1 MGEIL
6 NYPRDILRY
15 KYFARESNQHQAK
28 LEIQTYQWLIEKYTS
43 PGDWILDPMSGV
55 GTVHFAATMGRNT
68 IGVEI
73 SEQFVDIQYLN
84 LEKLDETLGVT
95 GDTIVAWGD
104 CRRVLPIPNP
114 AFSINNYANIVIFSP
129 PYGDLWKVTKQT
141 QFHIDKHINIGY
153 DEQDANVG
161 QITNYPLYLNA
172 MREIYKLCNR
182 CLPIGSRMILIVK
195 DYVKQGRRVY
205 CSKDNLV
212 VAMDAGFR
220 MEDWHM
226 RYTDPKVFQIKARK
240 DRAEKGNINR
250 ELDIDYE
257 DVMVLTKVTD
267 V

>member
-6 NYPRDILRY
+6 NFPRDILRY

-28 LEIQTYQWLIEKYTS
+28 LEIQTYQWLVEKYTN

-68 IGVEI
+68 MAVEI
-73 SEQFVDIQYLN
+73 SEDFVDIQYLN
-84 LEKLDETLGVT
+84 LQKLDETLGINA
-95 GDTIVAWGD
+95 DSIVAHGD
-104 CRRVLPIPNP
+104 CRRVLPAPNP
-114 AFSINNYANIVIFSP
+114 AWGLYAQPNSIIFSP

-141 QFHIDKHINIGY
+141 DFHKEKHINIGY

-161 QITNYPLYLNA
+161 QISNYPLYLNA
-172 MREIYKLCNR
+172 MREIYTICNR
-182 CLPIGSRMILIVK
+182 CLLIGSRMIIVVK

-212 VAMDAGFR
+212 MALQSGFIF
-220 MEDWHM
+220 EDWHQ

-240 DRAEKGNINR
+240 DRAEKGNINI
-250 ELDIDYE
+250 ELNIDYE
-257 DVMVLTKVTD
+257 DVIVLVKSQEV
-267 V
+267 